1 MTSIPRLRAKRLLQ
15 TAQGLALTTAVLLAS
30 PIAGQEPTAEPAQAP
45 LNLPLFA
52 VVYEAGPTWTPEV
65 PMAEQG
71 LLDHFYYMRD
81 LHQRGHIVIAGPL
94 GEDGGL
100 VILRAA
106 DQAAADQAIAA
117 DPAVKE
123 GKFVGT
129 ATPFVARFTEA
140 RR

>member
-1 MTSIPRLRAKRLLQ
+1 MVEVCIRIVWGTAIRAIASAAAL
-15 TAQGLALTTAVLLAS
+15 GLAVPLSAQENAAVPMAEQAS
-30 PIAGQEPTAEPAQAP
+30 D
-45 LNLPLFA
+45 LPLFA
-52 VVYEAGPTWTPEV
+52 IVYEAGPNWTPGV

-81 LHQRGHIVIAGPL
+81 LHQRGLIVIAGPM

-106 DQAAADQAIAA
+106 GQPEANQVIAG
-117 DPAVKE
+117 DPAVRD

-129 ATPFVARFTEA
+129 ATPFAARFTEA
-140 RR
+140 GR